1 MYKIED
7 AMALADAQTNGIKA
21 VRAVID
27 GLVAE
32 VDTLRKQ
39 LGNLPGVSAEA
50 QTLIDAKVDALMVV
64 MQANSEALAAA
75 AVRNTGGDMDS
86 PEPAMEVPAA
96 EDLPFVEPV
105 PVEAPV
111 EVAPVEPT
119 PEPVVVEEVP
129 VEVVV
134 EGPGVDEAASGGPAA
149 DEGASGGPVG

>member
-7 AMALADAQTNGIKA
+7 AMAVADAQTNAIKA
-21 VRAVID
+21 VVVVID
-27 GLVAE
+27 GLLAE
-32 VDTLRKQ
+32 VDTLRRQ

-50 QTLIDAKVDALMVV
+50 QAEIDAKVDALMVV

-75 AVRNTGGDMDS
+75 AVRNTGGDVDS
-86 PEPAMEVPAA
+86 PEPAIEVPAA

-119 PEPVVVEEVP
+119 PEPVVEAPVEEVP
-129 VEVVV
+129 VE
-134 EGPGVDEAASGGPAA
+134 GPSVDEGASGGPAA